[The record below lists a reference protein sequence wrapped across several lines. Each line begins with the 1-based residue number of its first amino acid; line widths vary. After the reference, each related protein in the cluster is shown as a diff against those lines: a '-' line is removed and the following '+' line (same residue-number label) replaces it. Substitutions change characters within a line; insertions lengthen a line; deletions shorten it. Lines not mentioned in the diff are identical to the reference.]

1 MGIDLKTGLKRRP
14 TTRKTPKAKNPYIG
28 ILHEAFKTLHDRSGS
43 EFTDLVAR
51 RLALSRTNRPPVSVS
66 RLAKYMRKA
75 GDKIAVIASTIT
87 NDERFNDVPKMNVCA
102 LRFTATARS
111 RIEKAGGRCMT
122 FDQLLAEK
130 PTGEGCIVLQGS
142 RKARKAYKY
151 FGAAGLPGSKTKP
164 KGVHKGRKGARGR
177 HSW

>member
-1 MGIDLKTGLKRRP
+1 MGIDLKTGIRRR
-14 TTRKTPKAKNPYIG
+14 TTSRKEPKAKNPYIS

-43 EFTDLVAR
+43 EFTGLVAR
-51 RLALSRTNRPPVSVS
+51 RLALSRSNRPVVSLS
-66 RLAKYMRKA
+66 RLAKYMKKA
-75 GDKIAVIASTIT
+75 GDKIAVVASTIT
-87 NDERFNDVPKMNVCA
+87 NDGRFNEIPKLNVCA

-130 PTGEGCIVLQGS
+130 PSGEGCIVLQGS

-164 KGVHKGRKGARGR
+164 KGPQNGHKGARGR